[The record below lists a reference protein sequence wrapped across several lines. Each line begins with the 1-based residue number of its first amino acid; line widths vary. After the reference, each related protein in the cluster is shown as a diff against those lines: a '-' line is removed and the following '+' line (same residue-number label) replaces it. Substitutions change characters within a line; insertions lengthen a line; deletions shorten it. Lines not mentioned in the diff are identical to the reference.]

1 MLKDNPTFHTA
12 VYSSGSFLVA
22 IAGLVTFPF
31 ITRLLTVEDYG
42 IMNLIS
48 LTLMLLIGLGK
59 AGLQRSILRFGSEAR
74 AGNKPFTEADVYL
87 TSIVS
92 MLLIVLTIQVIWSF
106 ASQLLPLSLVGDE
119 RVYAIFILTGM
130 IVIGQTIYSGLSN
143 VLVSEKKSITL
154 SILEVV
160 KRYSWIALAIPGL
173 MLAEEKLKV
182 FYIITGAHELVFCAI
197 ILVVC
202 QRSFA
207 ILQGRI
213 SWSLLRQ
220 LLAFGVPLIGFELLS
235 HVFAY
240 IDRVQINYFL
250 GTYEVG
256 LYSAA
261 NNLCLYLQTIFVV
274 SLATA
279 ITPMYMDRWETEGRE
294 STEAFLALVLR
305 YYLLVA
311 IPTAVGVTVIGKD
324 LIDFLAGD
332 KYVEAHSVIP
342 YVIIG
347 MLIDGITAVMAAGLQ
362 IEKRSGLMMAIM
374 GCAALLNLALNSI
387 LIPHF
392 GIEGAAVT
400 SLVSYSFFTGLCWF
414 FGRRILT
421 IRIDPRPVI
430 CYGIAASIMAAA
442 VLAVDMP
449 LGAASLFVKASLGAV
464 VFTLTALIL
473 DGDLR
478 RLLRSYAGPAW
489 QMLMHRRP
497 AFLK

>member
-1 MLKDNPTFHTA
+1 MLKNNPTFHTA

-22 IAGLVTFPF
+22 IAGLISFPF
-31 ITRLLTVEDYG
+31 ITRLLSVEDYG

-48 LTLMLLIGLGK
+48 LTLMLLVGLGK

-92 MLLIVLTIQVIWSF
+92 MLLVVLAIQVIWSF

-130 IVIGQTIYSGLSN
+130 IVIGQTVYSGLSN
-143 VLVSEKKSITL
+143 ILVSEKKSVTL

-160 KRYSWIALAIPGL
+160 KRYSWIVLAIPGL
-173 MLAEEKLKV
+173 MLAEEKLEI

-197 ILVVC
+197 ILVIC

-207 ILQGRI
+207 ILQGRV

-235 HVFAY
+235 HIFSY

-261 NNLCLYLQTIFVV
+261 HNLCLYLQTVFVV

-279 ITPMYMDRWETEGRE
+279 ITPLYMDRWETEGRA
-294 STEAFLALVLR
+294 STEVFLAQVLR
-305 YYLLVA
+305 YYLLVS
-311 IPTAVGVTVIGKD
+311 IPTAVGVTLIGKD
-324 LIDFLAGD
+324 LIDFLAGG

-342 YVIIG
+342 YVIVG

-362 IEKRSGLMMAIM
+362 IQKRSGLMMAIM
-374 GCAALLNLALNSI
+374 GCAALLNLTLNSI
-387 LIPHF
+387 LIPRF

-400 SLVSYSFFTGLCWF
+400 SLVSYAFFTGLCWF
-414 FGRRILT
+414 FGRQILT

-430 CYGIAASIMAAA
+430 CYAIAASIMALA

-464 VFTLTALIL
+464 VFASTALML
-473 DGDLR
+473 DGELR
-478 RLLRSYAGPAW
+478 RLVISYARPVW
-489 QMLMHRRP
+489 RMLRHGL
-497 AFLK
+497 A

>member
-1 MLKDNPTFHTA
+1 MLKKSLTFHTA
-12 VYSSGSFLVA
+12 IYSSGSFLVA
-22 IAGLVTFPF
+22 IAGLVSFPF

-48 LTLMLLIGLGK
+48 LTLMLLVGLGK
-59 AGLQRSILRFGSEAR
+59 AGLQRSIVRFSSEAR

-87 TSIVS
+87 TSMIT

-119 RVYAIFILTGM
+119 RVYPIFILTGM
-130 IVIGQTIYSGLSN
+130 LVIGQTLYSGLSN
-143 VLVSEKKSITL
+143 ILVSEKESVTL

-160 KRYSWIALAIPGL
+160 KRYSWLALAIPGL
-173 MLAEEKLKV
+173 MLAEEKLKI

-197 ILVVC
+197 ILLIC

-207 ILQGRI
+207 FLQGRM

-220 LLAFGVPLIGFELLS
+220 LLTFGVPLVGFELLS

-250 GTYEVG
+250 GTYDVG

-261 NNLCLYLQTIFVV
+261 YNLCLYLQTIFVV

-279 ITPMYMDRWETEGRE
+279 ITPMYMDRWETEGRK
-294 STEAFLALVLR
+294 STEAFLSLVLR
-305 YYLLVA
+305 YYLLIS
-311 IPTAVGVTVIGKD
+311 IPTAVGITLIGKD
-324 LIDFLAGD
+324 LINFLAGD
-332 KYVEAHSVIP
+332 KYVEAHGVIP

-362 IEKRSGLMMAIM
+362 IQKRTGLMMVIM
-374 GCAALLNLALNSI
+374 GCAAVLNLSLNPI
-387 LIPHF
+387 LIPIF

-400 SLVSYSFFTGLCWF
+400 TLVSYAFFTGLCWY
-414 FGRRILT
+414 FGRKVLT
-421 IRIDPRPVI
+421 IRIDPKPVI
-430 CYGIAASIMAAA
+430 YYGIAASIMMAA

-449 LGAASLFVKASLGAV
+449 LGTASLFVKASLGAV
-464 VFTLTALIL
+464 VFTLVALTL
-473 DGDLR
+473 DGELR
-478 RLLRSYAGPAW
+478 RLVRSYAGPVW

-497 AFLK
+497 AFLR

>member
-1 MLKDNPTFHTA
+1 MLKDSPTFHTL

-22 IAGLVTFPF
+22 IAGLVSFPF
-31 ITRLLTVEDYG
+31 ITRLLSVEDYG

-59 AGLQRSILRFGSEAR
+59 AGLQRSIVRFGSEAR

-87 TSIVS
+87 TSIVT
-92 MLLIVLTIQVIWSF
+92 MLLIALAIQTIWSF
-106 ASQLLPLSLVGDE
+106 ASQFLPISLVGDE

-130 IVIGQTIYSGLSN
+130 MVIGQILYSGLSN
-143 VLVSEKKSITL
+143 ILVSEKSSVTL
-154 SILEVV
+154 SIIEVL
-160 KRYSWIALAIPGL
+160 KRYSLLALIIPGL
-173 MLAEEKLKV
+173 MLADEKLKV
-182 FYIITGAHELVFCAI
+182 FYVISGAHELVFCVVL
-197 ILVVC
+197 LVIC

-207 ILQGRI
+207 ILQGRV
-213 SWSLLRQ
+213 SLSLLRQ
-220 LLAFGVPLIGFELLS
+220 LLAFGIPLVGFELLFY
-235 HVFAY
+235 VFAY
-240 IDRVQINYFL
+240 ADRVQINYFL

-261 NNLCLYLQTIFVV
+261 YNLCLYLKTIFVV
-274 SLATA
+274 SLVTA

-294 STEAFLALVLR
+294 ATEAFLSLVLR
-305 YYLLVA
+305 YYLLLS
-311 IPTAVGVTVIGKD
+311 IPTTVGATLIGQD

-342 YVIIG
+342 YVIVG

-362 IEKRSGLMMAIM
+362 IEKRSGLMMTVM
-374 GCAALLNLALNSI
+374 GCAALLNFALNPI
-387 LIPHF
+387 LIPLF
-392 GIEGAAVT
+392 GIEGAAMAT
-400 SLVSYSFFTGLCWF
+400 LVSYTFFTGLCWYI
-414 FGRRILT
+414 GRNILT

-430 CYGIAASIMAAA
+430 CYAIAAAIMALA

-464 VFTLTALIL
+464 VFALAALIL

-478 RLLRSYAGPAW
+478 RLVRSYAGPVW
-489 QMLMHRRP
+489 QMLRHRL
-497 AFLK
+497 A

>member
-1 MLKDNPTFHTA
+1 MLKNNPTFHTV

-22 IAGLVTFPF
+22 IAGLVSFPF
-31 ITRLLTVEDYG
+31 ITRLLSVEDYG

-48 LTLMLLIGLGK
+48 LTLMLLVGLGK
-59 AGLQRSILRFGSEAR
+59 AGLQRSILRFSSEAR
-74 AGNKPFTEADVYL
+74 GGNKPFTEADVYL
-87 TSIVS
+87 TAVVS

-119 RVYAIFILTGM
+119 RVYAIFILAGM
-130 IVIGQTIYSGLSN
+130 IVIGQTVYSGLSN
-143 VLVSEKKSITL
+143 ILVSEKRSVTL

-160 KRYSWIALAIPGL
+160 KRYSWTAIAIPGL
-173 MLAEEKLKV
+173 ILAEEKLKV

-197 ILVVC
+197 ILLIC

-207 ILQGRI
+207 ILQGRV

-235 HVFAY
+235 HIFSY

-261 NNLCLYLQTIFVV
+261 NNLCLYLQTVFVV

-294 STEAFLALVLR
+294 STETFLAQVLR
-305 YYLLVA
+305 YYLLIS
-311 IPTAVGVTVIGKD
+311 IPTAVGVSLIGKD

-342 YVIIG
+342 YVIVG

-362 IEKRSGLMMAIM
+362 IEKRTGLMMAIM
-374 GCAALLNLALNSI
+374 GCAAVLNVALNAV
-387 LIPHF
+387 LIPRF
-392 GIEGAAVT
+392 GIEGAAMT
-400 SLVSYSFFTGLCWF
+400 SLVSYAFFTGVCWY
-414 FGRRILT
+414 FGRKSLT
-421 IRIDPRPVI
+421 IRIELKPVI
-430 CYGIAASIMAAA
+430 YYGIAAAIMAAA

-449 LGAASLFVKASLGAV
+449 LGAGRLFVKISLGATVFALV
-464 VFTLTALIL
+464 VLAL
-473 DGDLR
+473 DGELR
-478 RLLRSYAGPAW
+478 RLALSYAGPIW
-489 QMLMHRRP
+489 QKLRHR
-497 AFLK
+497 AA

>member
-1 MLKDNPTFHTA
+1 MLKNNPTFHTA

-22 IAGLVTFPF
+22 IAGLVSFPF
-31 ITRLLTVEDYG
+31 ITRLLSVEDYG

-48 LTLMLLIGLGK
+48 LTLMLLVGLGK

-74 AGNKPFTEADVYL
+74 GGNKPFTEADVYL
-87 TSIVS
+87 TAVVS
-92 MLLIVLTIQVIWSF
+92 MLLIVLAIQVIWSF

-130 IVIGQTIYSGLSN
+130 IVIGQTVYSGLSN
-143 VLVSEKKSITL
+143 ILVSEKRSVTL

-160 KRYSWIALAIPGL
+160 KRYSWTAVAIPGL
-173 MLAEEKLKV
+173 ILAEEKLKV

-197 ILVVC
+197 ILLIC

-207 ILQGRI
+207 ILQGRV

-235 HVFAY
+235 HIFSY
-240 IDRVQINYFL
+240 IDQ
-250 GTYEVG
+250 GDAEVG

-261 NNLCLYLQTIFVV
+261 NNLCLYLQMVFVV

-294 STEAFLALVLR
+294 STEVFLAQVLR
-305 YYLLVA
+305 YYLLIS
-311 IPTAVGVTVIGKD
+311 IPTAVGVTLVGKD

-342 YVIIG
+342 YVIVG

-362 IEKRSGLMMAIM
+362 IEKRTGLMMAIM
-374 GCAALLNLALNSI
+374 GCAAVLNVTLNWI
-387 LIPHF
+387 LIPRF
-392 GIEGAAVT
+392 GIEGAAMT
-400 SLVSYSFFTGLCWF
+400 SLVSYAFFTGVCWY
-414 FGRRILT
+414 FGRKVLT
-421 IRIDPRPVI
+421 IRIELRPVI
-430 CYGIAASIMAAA
+430 YYGIAAAIMAAA

-449 LGAASLFVKASLGAV
+449 LGAGRLFVKISLGAA
-464 VFTLTALIL
+464 VFALIVLAL
-473 DGDLR
+473 DGELR
-478 RLLRSYAGPAW
+478 RLALSYAGPVW
-489 QMLMHRRP
+489 QKLRHRM
-497 AFLK
+497 A